1 MAGKMLPRS
10 CLCLKK
16 MAVALKNT
24 TKSQAQFDEVQR
36 INAKVDYIS
45 NFDTSKFF
53 KYYSYI

>member
-24 TKSQAQFDEVQR
+24 TKSLAQFDEVLR

-45 NFDTSKFF
+45 NFDH
-53 KYYSYI
+53 